1 MGQIL
6 WWIKQDETMQ
16 IYDDFE
22 GFGANFCIVWVGNIT
37 TPGFSPN
44 SHGLK
49 TAMDCRSFGFEDPE
63 RARPLVGCSNC
74 FQVDFKLNLFNMFL
88 ITYATCSMITLI
100 NFYQL
105 VWAISTYINLLTLKS
120 SAHVAWLSTARWNCY
135 PTTRLR
141 RLPDEAAGR
150 REAPGSSVWWQTE
163 KPSESNLLGYL
174 FGEFLLGLFFFRL
187 PPLVTTPTPRKIG
200 PALFIEY
207 IMNPSWKK
215 KT

>member
-44 SHGLK
+44 SQGLK

-88 ITYATCSMITLI
+88 ITYATCSMIALI

-105 VWAISTYINLLTLKS
+105 IRAISTYINLLTGKS

-141 RLPDEAAGR
+141 RPSRWSGGSAWSSR
-150 REAPGSSVWWQTE
+150 RFGTWQQ
-163 KPSESNLLGYL
+163 KNPSESNLLGYL
-174 FGEFLLGLFFFRL
+174 FGGFLLGFNSKVL
-187 PPLVTTPTPRKIG
+187 
-200 PALFIEY
+200 
-207 IMNPSWKK
+207 
-215 KT
+215 